1 MVAKKAIF
9 CYNHAMNFEEVKK
22 KIIPILKKSGVK
34 YAGVFGS
41 YARGEA
47 RPDSDVDI
55 LVKFIGTATFASYLR
70 LDEDLRKELGRD
82 IDLVTEGAVNKF
94 LRPYVERDLKLVY
107 GQR

>member
-1 MVAKKAIF
+1 
-9 CYNHAMNFEEVKK
+9 MNLEEVKK
-22 KIIPILKKSGVK
+22 KITPVLQKSGVK

-41 YARGEA
+41 VARGEA

-55 LVKFIGTATFASYLR
+55 LVKFTGPATFAAYIN
-70 LDEDLRKELGRD
+70 LDEALRNTLQRD

-94 LRPYVERDLKLVY
+94 LKPYIERDLKLVY